1 MNKSEEA
8 KPVIKVKGKAPN
20 AFYYLGRFMEDSLL
34 IDAQHF
40 KDRKDKDAC
49 IKQLTVQY
57 FGSLEEDGLLQ
68 EDMNQYYNGILEDLK
83 RDYPRFTRRR
93 ILVFSYT
100 AARLPM
106 RLICQLADI
115 SSEGSVST
123 MRWKM
128 KAAIACHACP
138 RKAQY
143 LELLGR

>member
-1 MNKSEEA
+1 MNRSEA
-8 KPVIKVKGKAPN
+8 KPVIKVKGKALN
-20 AFYYLGRFMEDSLL
+20 AFYYLGRFMEDSQQ
-34 IDAQHF
+34 IHAQHF
-40 KDRKDKDAC
+40 KDRKDRDSR
-49 IKQLTVQY
+49 IEQLTVQY

-68 EDMNQYYNGILEDLK
+68 DYLNRRYNGILNDLK

-106 RLICQLADI
+106 KLICRFAHI
-115 SSEGSVST
+115 SSEGSVSS

-143 LELLGR
+143 LELLSR